1 MSEIGHSVTL
11 VAMPPLPGVL
21 GDLAPLLDHYGY
33 LAIALV
39 VLVEG
44 FGLPAPGQTIIL
56 VGAVYAGAG
65 RLDIALVAVIAILA
79 ATTGDSI
86 GYWIGRIG
94 GRRLVLRFGRYVLL
108 TPERLDRGERF
119 YSGHGGKIVAFARFV
134 DGLRQVNGVIAGSI
148 GMAWP
153 RFLLFNA
160 IGAVLW
166 VGTWA
171 GLGYLAGT
179 RIVEVYD
186 EIHRYQWVV
195 LGAVALVVLVL
206 VGRKLVR
213 R

>member
-1 MSEIGHSVTL
+1 
-11 VAMPPLPGVL
+11 MPPLPGVL

-33 LAIALV
+33 LAIALI

-44 FGLPAPGQTIIL
+44 FGLPAPGQTIIV

-65 RLDIALVAVIAILA
+65 RLDIALVALIGILA

-86 GYWIGRIG
+86 GYWIGRAG
-94 GRRLVLRFGRYVLL
+94 GRRLVLKFGKYVLL
-108 TPERLDRGERF
+108 TPQRLDKGEQF
-119 YSGHGGKIVAFARFV
+119 YAGHGGKIVMFARFA

-153 RFLLFNA
+153 RFLTFNA
-160 IGAVLW
+160 IGATLW

-179 RIVEVYD
+179 RIVEVYED
-186 EIHRYQWVV
+186 IHRYQWIV
-195 LGAVALVVLVL
+195 LAAVALVVAV
-206 VGRKLVR
+206 VIGRKLANR
-213 R
+213 